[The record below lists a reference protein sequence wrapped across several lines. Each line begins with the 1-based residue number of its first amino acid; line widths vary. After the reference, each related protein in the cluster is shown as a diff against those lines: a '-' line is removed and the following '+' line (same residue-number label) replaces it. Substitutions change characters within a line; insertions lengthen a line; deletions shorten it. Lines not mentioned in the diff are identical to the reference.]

1 MVSTSI
7 ITSDKNKVNNNTM
20 NRSQSLY
27 HLQELDTGLDH
38 AQNRIQEINTLL
50 QDRSILDEAIK
61 THQEIESIHADNSK
75 FLKIAEGEVTLQ
87 SGKLE
92 VNQQKLYSGI
102 ITNPKE
108 LEDLQLESNSL
119 TKYLHVLEERQL
131 EAMIVSDQSRSDLDA
146 ASARL
151 DEVTRNMEKEHITL
165 NQEKSSLESEITTL
179 SEKKKRYLEK
189 EDLPDLPIYQSLRA
203 SSGGIAVTIMT
214 DSSCSSCGA
223 SIPSAIEQAAK
234 APAKLAF
241 CPTCKRI
248 LHPG

>member
-1 MVSTSI
+1 
-7 ITSDKNKVNNNTM
+7 M
-20 NRSQSLY
+20 NRSQTLF
-27 HLQELDTGLDH
+27 HLQQLDTGLDNAH
-38 AQNRIQEINTLL
+38 YRIQEINSLL
-50 QDRSILDEAIK
+50 QDRSTLDEAIIIR
-61 THQEIESIHADNSK
+61 QEMESIHAENSK
-75 FLKIAEGEVTLQ
+75 SLKIAEGEVTLQ
-87 SGKLE
+87 NAKLE
-92 VNQQKLYSGI
+92 QNQQKLYSGL
-102 ITNPKE
+102 ITNPKD
-108 LEDLQLESNSL
+108 LEDLQMESNSL

-151 DEVTRNMEKEHITL
+151 DEVTRNMENEHSTL
-165 NQEKSSLESEITTL
+165 TEEKSSLEIEITAL

-189 EDLPDLPIYQSLRA
+189 ESLPDLSIYQSLRE